1 FIELCLVTAL
11 ALFFSTF
18 STPLLSAALTFGF
31 FVAGRLSN
39 DLRNF
44 DDVMQSS
51 AGGRVAQAVY
61 WVLPHLEAFNVRA
74 QVVHG
79 QPVPVAYL
87 AMTAAYGVLYI
98 AALLVPAAVI
108 FSRRD
113 FK

>member
-1 FIELCLVTAL
+1 M
-11 ALFFSTF
+11 
-18 STPLLSAALTFGF
+18 LSAVLTFGI
-31 FVAGRLSN
+31 FVAGRFSG

-44 DDVMQSS
+44 DQVVQSRG
-51 AGGRVAQAVY
+51 AARFAEALY
-61 WVLPHLEAFNVRA
+61 WVLPNLAPFDVRA

-79 QPVPVAYL
+79 QPVPLGYVAL
-87 AMTAAYGVLYI
+87 TSAYGLLYI